1 VPRGLTLEQLAAE
14 TGTDPSLL
22 ENLTEI
28 GALKPTE
35 GHLYVGGD
43 IIRVEAARSLLDA
56 GLTLGDI
63 SNAVTSGLF
72 TFDFLDRYHPE
83 PAPRTDRSLASLSAD
98 LAVDVDLLASIYLA
112 MGLPEPTPDHLLRE
126 DEETLFREFV
136 PIWGI
141 DDDALLRAARLVG
154 EPARL
159 VSDGWTRLFIE
170 KISEPLTTQEVPIDE
185 RIAIIVETT
194 ERAALLAPRML
205 QWLLQRHMRQ
215 AIDKVNIEG
224 FEQTMGEH
232 GLALPVPDRLPAIA
246 FVDVSGYTRLTETE
260 GDELAV
266 RASDTIRERAQ
277 RASRAHGGSV
287 VKILGDGAMLHFPD
301 VANALPAVVD
311 LVDELTG
318 GRLPVHA
325 GVHAGSLIEHDG
337 DYFGRTV
344 NIASRVTN
352 VAGPGEVV
360 VTDEVVEA
368 TRGGFGFTPLPPA
381 DLKGISGPVRLYRA
395 SKTSGEPA

>member
-1 VPRGLTLEQLAAE
+1 VPRSLTLEQLAAE
-14 TGTDPSLL
+14 TGTDAPLL
-22 ENLTEI
+22 ESLTEI
-28 GALKPTE
+28 GVLKPAAGRHYIT
-35 GHLYVGGD
+35 GD
-43 IIRVEAARSLLDA
+43 IIRVEAARTFLDA

-63 SNAVTSGLF
+63 SKALKSGLF
-72 TFDFLDRYHPE
+72 TFDYLDRFHPE

-98 LAVDVDLLASIYLA
+98 LAIGVDVLASIYLA
-112 MGLPEPTPDHLLRE
+112 MGLPEPTADHLLHE
-126 DEETLFREFV
+126 DEEALLREFV
-136 PIWGI
+136 PVWGA

-154 EPARL
+154 EPARV

-170 KISEPLTTQEVPIDE
+170 KISEPLTTQEVPIDK
-185 RIAIIVETT
+185 RIATIAEAT

-205 QWLLQRHMRQ
+205 HWLLQRHMRQ

-224 FEQTMGEH
+224 FEQTMAEH

-246 FVDVSGYTRLTETE
+246 FVDVSGYTSLTETE

-266 RASDTIRERAQ
+266 RASDTIRDRAQ
-277 RASRAHGGSV
+277 RASRAHDGSV

-301 VANALPAVVD
+301 VANVLPAVVG

-318 GRLPVHA
+318 SRLPVHA

-344 NIASRVTN
+344 NIASRVAN

-360 VTDEVVEA
+360 VTEEVVEA

-395 SKTSGEPA
+395 SMTSEGPA